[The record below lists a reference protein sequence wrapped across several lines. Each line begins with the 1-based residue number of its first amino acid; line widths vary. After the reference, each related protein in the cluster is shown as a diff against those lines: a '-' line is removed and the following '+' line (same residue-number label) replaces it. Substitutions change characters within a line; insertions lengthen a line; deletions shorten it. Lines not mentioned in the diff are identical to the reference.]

1 MLEVLT
7 DTSQGEED
15 ELPEN
20 GDEITKGRETRRL
33 ASPES
38 RLDLGRGKA
47 KYYDRKQQLELV
59 LAAQELMEDVRPETH
74 TARFEGE
81 EACADGASNTDV
93 WEDEVCMRLLKEG
106 SIPDTIG
113 PQESKRARKRAVHY
127 SWKGERLYFKGL
139 SVPRPEERKKI
150 VTQMHE
156 DLGHFGEQRTLA
168 AIRQRYFWNNRTECV
183 KTVVKACRQCQLVKS
198 EGSVRSGDERLKNIP
213 VCDLFHRVAL
223 DTAGPLPETKAGNK
237 YILVAI
243 DHYSKWCEAK
253 AVADHGARTAA

>member
-1 MLEVLT
+1 MFSVQHGKEFEWLGLRRKMDRLKQHHGCCFSINHRRWSGVQQLCMLEVLT
-7 DTSQGEED
+7 DTSLGEED
-15 ELPEN
+15 ELPED

-38 RLDLGRGKA
+38 RLDLSKGKA
-47 KYYDRKQQLELV
+47 KYYDKKQQLELV

-74 TARFEGE
+74 TARSEGE
-81 EACADGASNTDV
+81 EACADRASNTNV

-113 PQESKRARKRAVHY
+113 PQESKRARKRAVQY

-139 SVPRPEERKKI
+139 SVPRPEERKEI

-168 AIRQRYFWNNRTECV
+168 AIRQRYFWNN
-183 KTVVKACRQCQLVKS
+183 
-198 EGSVRSGDERLKNIP
+198 
-213 VCDLFHRVAL
+213 
-223 DTAGPLPETKAGNK
+223 
-237 YILVAI
+237 
-243 DHYSKWCEAK
+243 
-253 AVADHGARTAA
+253 